1 MSITNAIASA
11 APGSGPGYDNTQGN
25 PELGK
30 EEFLQLLMTQL
41 AHQDPTAPQESS
53 EFIAQLAQFASLEIS
68 QNSNDQL
75 GGILMAQTVSNQ
87 TQTAA
92 LVGKDVNYISDQ
104 IHLGK
109 NGANTMTFDIL
120 GEATTVTAVIE
131 DENGRPV
138 RTIQLGQK
146 DFGKT
151 DFEWD
156 GLDDRGLPAS
166 EGAYTVRVTATDI
179 DGNNVDVVQTA
190 KGRITGIS
198 FQNGYAELLIG
209 DVRLSMGDVIDIL
222 EGEPIEQEAEQNR
235 AAYPYLP

>member
-1 MSITNAIASA
+1 
-11 APGSGPGYDNTQGN
+11 
-25 PELGK
+25 
-30 EEFLQLLMTQL
+30 MTQL
-41 AHQDPTAPQESS
+41 AHQDPTAPQDSS
-53 EFIAQLAQFASLEIS
+53 EFIAQLAQFANLEIS

-109 NGANTMTFDIL
+109 NGANTMTLDVL
-120 GEATTVTAVIE
+120 GEATSVTAVIE
-131 DENGRPV
+131 DENGRAV

-146 DFGKT
+146 DYGKT
-151 DFEWD
+151 NFEWD

-179 DGNNVDVVQTA
+179 DGSKVDVVQTA
-190 KGRITGIS
+190 QGRVTGVS
-198 FQNGYAELLIG
+198 FQNGYPELLIG

-222 EGEPIEQEAEQNR
+222 EAEPLEEQPESER
-235 AAYPYLP
+235 APFPYLP